1 MSTEASYE
9 DPETKK
15 MINDGFTVLDI
26 VKHAVKTV
34 ISTLG
39 PGDRFSLVA
48 FDEKAEINFALGEMT
63 EGIKKQALVALEKLK
78 PRGGTNIWGGLLA
91 GLDSLRTGSTDKSRK
106 KFILLLTDGQ
116 PNISPPRGHEEE
128 LLHYFE
134 TFPNFEVQVNTFGFG
149 YNLKSD
155 LLLGIATVGNGTY
168 AFIPD
173 SKIVGTCFVNSIAN
187 AISTLTPTVALHL
200 MPKKGA
206 ILDLVKK
213 NTKLFLPSGIP
224 VQETSWGYV
233 ATLGPLTYGN
243 RYQFVVPMK
252 LADHKNVYLEAV
264 LIYKDKNGKEI
275 KFSAQGDTFQATPES
290 IFGGGCSQVIASGLQ
305 VVADADGTKGAT
317 AAKNWAALAGAI
329 GVLQVAH
336 SNNPRLA
343 ALNSDVQGRM
353 TKALNTKERFNRWGK
368 HYLRALL
375 RAHQLHQCTNFMDP
389 GLQLYGGS
397 LCKELIDAGGKI
409 FISIP
414 MNMPPKK
421 TYYTSST
428 SSISSSPVLPPS
440 SPPVQAQTYF
450 EGSGG
455 GCFGA
460 SSTVIKLS
468 HGKEVES
475 PIALLRK
482 GDQVKV
488 MGSGQEALFASVLF
502 VVKIQRPQDKHLLRL
517 SSGLIITPKHPI
529 RVNSAWRLP
538 SSLPSTLVCHDGWI
552 YNVIL
557 NQGHVLLVNG
567 MQCITWGHNLKDDVR
582 HPFYGSSLVV
592 ENIKALEQ
600 EHDQVVEVR
609 GTWRDSQGQVVGLQ

>member
-1 MSTEASYE
+1 
-9 DPETKK
+9 
-15 MINDGFTVLDI
+15 
-26 VKHAVKTV
+26 
-34 ISTLG
+34 
-39 PGDRFSLVA
+39 
-48 FDEKAEINFALGEMT
+48 
-63 EGIKKQALVALEKLK
+63 
-78 PRGGTNIWGGLLA
+78 
-91 GLDSLRTGSTDKSRK
+91 
-106 KFILLLTDGQ
+106 
-116 PNISPPRGHEEE
+116 
-128 LLHYFE
+128 
-134 TFPNFEVQVNTFGFG
+134 
-149 YNLKSD
+149 
-155 LLLGIATVGNGTY
+155 
-168 AFIPD
+168 
-173 SKIVGTCFVNSIAN
+173 
-187 AISTLTPTVALHL
+187 
-200 MPKKGA
+200 
-206 ILDLVKK
+206 
-213 NTKLFLPSGIP
+213 
-224 VQETSWGYV
+224 
-233 ATLGPLTYGN
+233 
-243 RYQFVVPMK
+243 
-252 LADHKNVYLEAV
+252 
-264 LIYKDKNGKEI
+264 
-275 KFSAQGDTFQATPES
+275 
-290 IFGGGCSQVIASGLQ
+290 
-305 VVADADGTKGAT
+305 
-317 AAKNWAALAGAI
+317 
-329 GVLQVAH
+329 
-336 SNNPRLA
+336 
-343 ALNSDVQGRM
+343 M

-397 LCKELIDAGGKI
+397 LSKELIDAGGKI

-414 MNMPPKK
+414 MNMPPTKP
-421 TYYTSST
+421 TYSYSTSST
-428 SSISSSPVLPPS
+428 SSTYSPVLPPS

-450 EGSGG
+450 QGNGG

-538 SSLPSTLVCHDGWI
+538 SSLPSTLVCHDGWV

-592 ENIKALEQ
+592 ENIKALEK